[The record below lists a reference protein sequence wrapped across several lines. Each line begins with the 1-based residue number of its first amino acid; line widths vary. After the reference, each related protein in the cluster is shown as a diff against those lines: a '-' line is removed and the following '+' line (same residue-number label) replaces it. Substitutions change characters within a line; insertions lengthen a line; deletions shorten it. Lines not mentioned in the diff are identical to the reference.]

1 MLHEN
6 LSFVCFFGFPVYLYY
21 YSTVVTI
28 RKVFFTVTQPLL
40 LFPPH
45 ASQQCRCR
53 TQNQNR
59 QVFSLQRNPVLFPYA
74 GTDIQNPEK
83 KASQHNC
90 AKRYGTTFTCA
101 QDFSTDETGKR
112 IPCRNSHPDQFHRQ
126 SHGIGNPAP

>member
-28 RKVFFTVTQPLL
+28 RKVFFYSHTALTSFSTARFPIVPLPYTKSESSGFL
-40 LFPPH
+40 PP
-45 ASQQCRCR
+45 AQSSAVPVCR
-53 TQNQNR
+53 NR
-59 QVFSLQRNPVLFPYA
+59 HTESR
-74 GTDIQNPEK
+74 K